1 MIIEIGANV
10 ANAKRGRR
18 LGGAAALDIL
28 MLSVVT
34 SQQSVKG
41 KILVQVGPVNA
52 IGRNLDV
59 TQLPRR
65 SSCQPGIFRN
75 WEANLAPA
83 LHRNNDLTVLK
94 DSRTC
99 AID

>member
-1 MIIEIGANV
+1 MIG
-10 ANAKRGRR
+10 KRGRR
-18 LGGAAALDIL
+18 LGGAALFDNP

-34 SQQSVKG
+34 SQQSLKG
-41 KILVQVGPVNA
+41 KVLVQVGPVNA

-59 TQLPRR
+59 AQLLGR
-65 SSCQPGIFRN
+65 SICQPGIFPDR
-75 WEANLAPA
+75 EANLVAA

-94 DSRTC
+94 DGRTR